1 MCGPVQLGGP
11 VVAPSLMNENCSN
24 SIKVKL
30 SSPRQQQTRRGS
42 PWRVTCCAAPALLI
56 LPSGN
61 KRAPV
66 GETQSQPSSAA
77 SPAGQ
82 EKCREQKLVNIHIIF
97 LDAFLHRWRLRV
109 GRRRAFLA
117 HRRAAFSGV
126 TNSTIGCA
134 SWVPAGSAQTPP
146 SAAVQSPA
154 LRMRPGLGGEE
165 TARLRKHWGV
175 REGRCAR
182 DAQTQCVPID
192 RLLTLYIHT

>member
-1 MCGPVQLGGP
+1 M
-11 VVAPSLMNENCSN
+11 
-24 SIKVKL
+24 KR
-30 SSPRQQQTRRGS
+30 SSPRQQQTRRCS
-42 PWRVTCCAAPALLI
+42 RWRVTCCAAPALLI

-66 GETQSQPSSAA
+66 GEAQSQPSSAA
-77 SPAGQ
+77 SSAGQ

-97 LDAFLHRWRLRV
+97 LDAFLHRGRLQV

-134 SWVPAGSAQTPP
+134 SWVPAGSAQAPP

-154 LRMRPGLGGEE
+154 LRMRPGLGVRKRPVWANTGGSERNGVLE
-165 TARLRKHWGV
+165 VPRPNVAQSTGCRHYTFILKVSLHTKEQGRTHPLRLG
-175 REGRCAR
+175 
-182 DAQTQCVPID
+182 I
-192 RLLTLYIHT
+192 L

>member
-1 MCGPVQLGGP
+1 
-11 VVAPSLMNENCSN
+11 MNEKCCN

-42 PWRVTCCAAPALLI
+42 RWRVTCCAAPSLLI

-66 GETQSQPSSAA
+66 GETRSRRSSAA
-77 SPAGQ
+77 SSAGQ

-97 LDAFLHRWRLRV
+97 LDAFLHRGRLQV

-134 SWVPAGSAQTPP
+134 SWVPAGSALCCGAVP
-146 SAAVQSPA
+146 SSEDAPWA
-154 LRMRPGLGGEE
+154 GGEK
-165 TARLRKHWGV
+165 TARLDKHWGV

-182 DAQTQCVPID
+182 GDRTQCVPIY
-192 RLLTLYIHT
+192 RQLTLYIHT